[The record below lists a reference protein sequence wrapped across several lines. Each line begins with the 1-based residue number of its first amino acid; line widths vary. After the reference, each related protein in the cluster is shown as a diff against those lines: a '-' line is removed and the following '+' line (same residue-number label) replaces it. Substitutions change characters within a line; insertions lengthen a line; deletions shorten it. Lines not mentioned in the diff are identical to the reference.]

1 MAIYHFSAQIISRGK
16 GQSAVAAAAYRSGEN
31 LNDQRTNQTKFYK
44 REVQPDTM
52 ILAPSHAPEWVQD
65 RNRLWNEVEKIE
77 KHAKSQ
83 LAREVNIA
91 LPKELSHDQQKE
103 LIREYAQREFVD
115 KGMVADISIHRDDED
130 NPHAHIMLT
139 MRPFNEDGTW
149 GNKKKKVYELDQNG
163 EKILDKKGKPK
174 YKTHFLTDWDQKKTL
189 EKWREKW
196 ANYANKALERE
207 RIEERISHLSN
218 EAQGLEQLP
227 TIHLGHVAHKMEKR
241 GVQTDRGNIN
251 RERQEYNNLVV
262 ELETYRKEKQALKE
276 KENTQ
281 QFNTPVERTVLQNA
295 SKILKNEP
303 SLENIKKR
311 YNQLDKWDERLNKN
325 DSYIRW
331 KNETIQ
337 GASEHFKRIDLFNKE
352 IQTAEKQIENIN
364 WLNPL
369 KLKENRITKERAE
382 QEISKAKGEIKFHN
396 EKLNYHR
403 EKLGFNSEKEFN
415 QIKTQHEIEQPGL
428 IQKNRNTR
436 QYIHSE
442 RDMLQK
448 AEMAHKNAFVRQLAS
463 LYPER
468 PEMRHMSFKTAL
480 KLVDVNSKY
489 GKGKVVPIETIEK
502 TVNSRKTEIQKLQK
516 EVYRVDQTKER
527 LQRAES
533 YLKNFEKHQAII
545 EKYENNPLLKGKL
558 LVSKSAKQEYENAI
572 TNRNTYKNYMKK
584 EGISGRADFE
594 KQVKAFN
601 EIETKI
607 PEYQTQI
614 QSLEKGFGL
623 LNAVIDGIKQA
634 GQEMTKEQKQKEQ
647 DIKGKR
653 KKKNIHQSYG
663 IDR

>member
-1 MAIYHFSAQIISRGK
+1 MAIYHLSMQIISRSK
-16 GQSAVAAAAYRSGEN
+16 GQSVVASSAYRSGEK
-31 LNDQRTNQTKFYK
+31 LNDERTNENKFYK
-44 REVQPDTM
+44 RKVKPDTM
-52 ILAPSHAPEWVQD
+52 ILAPSNSPSWVTD
-65 RNRLWNEVEKIE
+65 RENLWNEVEKIE
-77 KHAKSQ
+77 KRKDAQ
-83 LAREVNIA
+83 LARELNIA
-91 LPKELSHDQQKE
+91 LPREISNDVQKE
-103 LIREYAQREFVD
+103 LVREYVQEQFVN
-115 KGMVADISIHRDDED
+115 KGMVADIAIHRDDKE

-139 MRPFNEDGTW
+139 TREISVEGFG
-149 GNKKKKVYELDQNG
+149 KKNRDWNQREL
-163 EKILDKKGKPK
+163 
-174 YKTHFLTDWDQKKTL
+174 L
-189 EKWREKW
+189 EKWREEW
-196 ANYANKALERE
+196 ANHANKALSNAGIQEQ
-207 RIEERISHLSN
+207 ISHLSHEN
-218 EAQGLEQLP
+218 RKLEQLP
-227 TIHLGHVAHKMEKR
+227 TIHLGHVAHEMEKR

-251 RERQEYNNLVV
+251 REREEYNNLVV

-295 SKILKNEP
+295 SKILKDKP

-325 DSYIRW
+325 DSYILW

-337 GASEHFKRIDLFNKE
+337 GASEHFKRIDLFSKE

-369 KLKENRITKERAE
+369 KLKENRIIKERAE

-396 EKLNYHR
+396 EKLKYHR

-415 QIKTQHEIEQPGL
+415 QVKTQHEIEQPGL

-442 RDMLQK
+442 RDILQK

-468 PEMRHMSFKTAL
+468 PEMNHISFKTAL
-480 KLVDVNSKY
+480 KIVDVNSKY

-502 TVNSRKTEIQKLQK
+502 TVNSRKTEIQRLQK

-533 YLKNFEKHQAII
+533 YLKHFEKHQAVI

-572 TNRNTYKNYMKK
+572 TNRNTYENYMKK
-584 EGISGRADFE
+584 EGISGRVDFE

-607 PEYQTQI
+607 SEYQTQI
-614 QSLEKGFGL
+614 QSLEKGFRL

-647 DIKGKR
+647 EIKGKR
-653 KKKNIHQSYG
+653 KKKNIHQSYELN
-663 IDR
+663 R